1 MHAVRERFRHS
12 FRTLRSRNFRLF
24 LLGQLLSLS
33 GSWAQQVAV
42 GWLVYRL
49 TQSPLLLGVVG
60 FSSQFPSLLSTPV
73 AGVWA
78 DRFDRQRILIAC
90 QTGMMIQATLL
101 AVLVLT
107 GSVTVWHVI
116 ALSVCLA
123 LLQGIEIPTRQSFFV
138 ELVEDRADLPNAI
151 ALNSSTFNAS
161 RLVGPAAAGLLISK
175 IGEGGV
181 FVLNAVSF
189 STVIAALLMMD
200 VARRPQA
207 ASSQPMLAVLRE
219 GVSYAWRSQPIR
231 ALLSL
236 VAVVSFFGIPFN
248 VLLPIFARDVFGGG
262 PDTLGFLVPA
272 TGLGALVGALYLAG
286 RRSVR
291 GLGRVIACA
300 ATTFAASLVVLG
312 ALDRTLPALALL
324 FVTGAGLLVMLA
336 STNTVLQTIVEN
348 DKRGR
353 VMSLYTMS
361 FLGTIP
367 LGSLLAGYSAAR
379 LGASLTV
386 TLGACF
392 ALLAI
397 VAYWRAFPAL
407 RAQVLPVY
415 ARLGILPEG

>member
-1 MHAVRERFRHS
+1 MHAASERFRHS
-12 FRTLRSRNFRLF
+12 FRALRSRNFRLF
-24 LLGQLLSLS
+24 AVGQLLSLS

-49 TQSPLLLGVVG
+49 TQSPVMLGIVG
-60 FSSQFPSLLSTPV
+60 FASQFPSLLSTPL

-78 DRFDRQRILIAC
+78 DRFDRHRILLAC

-107 GSVTVWHVI
+107 DAMTVWHVI
-116 ALSVCLA
+116 GLSVWLA
-123 LLQGIEIPTRQSFFV
+123 LIQGIEIPTRQSFFV
-138 ELVEDRADLPNAI
+138 EMIENRDDLPNAI

-161 RLVGPAAAGLLISK
+161 RFIGPAIAGLLIGK

-181 FVLNAVSF
+181 FTFNAISF
-189 STVIAALLMMD
+189 STVIAALMMMD
-200 VARRPQA
+200 VTRRPPTT
-207 ASSQPMLAVLRE
+207 SQQSLLAVLGE
-219 GVSYAWRSQPIR
+219 GVSYAWHSGPIR

-236 VAVVSFFGIPFN
+236 VAVLSFFGIPFN
-248 VLLPIFARDVFGGG
+248 VLLPIFARDVFHGG
-262 PDTLGFLVPA
+262 PETLGFLVAA
-272 TGLGALVGALYLAG
+272 TGLGAMTGALYLAG

-291 GLGRVIACA
+291 GLGRVIAAA
-300 ATTFAASLVVLG
+300 ATTFAGSLIVLG
-312 ALDRTLPALALL
+312 SLDRTLPAVALL
-324 FVTGAGLLVMLA
+324 FIAGGGLMLILA
-336 STNTVLQTIVEN
+336 SANTVLQTIVED

-386 TLGACF
+386 TLGGVLC
-392 ALLAI
+392 LLA
-397 VAYWRAFPAL
+397 VAVYWRALPAL
-407 RAQVLPVY
+407 RAQVRPVY